1 MCEVKSFQYAPPGV
15 KDHILTTTNKGRS
28 YGRTSNN
35 QISPYV
41 TGLAFHISPTPSA
54 ASDRRSRGF
63 QPSVVNKPKQDVNRD
78 HGPAAKVPSTE
89 APPHAEASTN
99 LQKTKIRES
108 LETPTATKAPTA
120 TKPPTSPDDPISH
133 PEVQFHEDESVSHMS
148 QIPAQTATMHAS
160 HLEFGA
166 VDAGTVSKS
175 NVSEGSSVQ
184 IITQERQPSCWSK
197 AAPTPATTTGWDNG
211 TTDLNIPAWMLRDAQ
226 LSELPNAPK
235 RANLANLPEYKF
247 PGSGKKKQDTPS
259 SSFDRQITS
268 RGRSGVPPVLPQ
280 VTNSLP
286 KWGSTQ
292 IHDIP
297 PLQNKPQAQ
306 DSLKSEMTEAKNKE
320 ALEQALAEPA
330 MQAKQESSNIPRHLK
345 APHDPLKIIAKAET
359 KLVEENEKVPPHLR
373 KTVISSMSVAQN
385 ETGRRSNG

>member
-1 MCEVKSFQYAPPGV
+1 M
-15 KDHILTTTNKGRS
+15 
-28 YGRTSNN
+28 
-35 QISPYV
+35 
-41 TGLAFHISPTPSA
+41 
-54 ASDRRSRGF
+54 
-63 QPSVVNKPKQDVNRD
+63 
-78 HGPAAKVPSTE
+78 
-89 APPHAEASTN
+89 
-99 LQKTKIRES
+99 
-108 LETPTATKAPTA
+108 ATKAL
-120 TKPPTSPDDPISH
+120 TSPDDPISH
-133 PEVQFHEDESVSHMS
+133 PEVQLHEDESVSHMS
-148 QIPAQTATMHAS
+148 QIPAQTATTHAS

-197 AAPTPATTTGWDNG
+197 AAPTPATTPGWDNG
-211 TTDLNIPAWMLRDAQ
+211 ITDLNIPAWMLRDAQ

-247 PGSGKKKQDTPS
+247 PGSGKRKQDTPS
-259 SSFDRQITS
+259 SSFDRQTTS

-280 VTNSLP
+280 VTNPLP

-292 IHDIP
+292 IQDIP

-306 DSLKSEMTEAKNKE
+306 DLLKSEMTEAKNKE

-330 MQAKQESSNIPRHLK
+330 MQAKQESSNIPPHLK
-345 APHDPLKIIAKAET
+345 APHDPPKIIAKAET
-359 KLVEENEKVPPHLR
+359 KLVDEDEKVPPHLR

-385 ETGRRSNG
+385 ETVVEDRTGRSNTNTTPSSHQGGSGDRPTVTVAKEVIAVLPVPGREESYSRSAGKAIRRKRNQTAVPPHLRATKTTSLPAAKVKMPTT